1 MQANSSTWDFS
12 DCREGGVN
20 GEHNAHI
27 IADVTQF
34 VLDEIAH
41 EILSR
46 GGGAD
51 VKRSWAPFNKSRIRS
66 KICRKHANDK
76 RSANVVLQDKAMKDK
91 LNRRKSRRV
100 LVRQQRNILLV
111 HV

>member
-27 IADVTQF
+27 IADVTQY
-34 VLDEIAH
+34 VLDEISH